1 MPEHFPR
8 LPGEIIGV
16 SFFINR
22 ESLNFNSIDL
32 LFSNRKLARD
42 DPRIIDLGPTVLDL
56 FGIDTPAHM
65 TGRTLL

>member
-1 MPEHFPR
+1 VIEDNIRSWSGDHCIDPDKV
-8 LPGEIIGV
+8 PGI
-16 SFFINR
+16 
-22 ESLNFNSIDL
+22 